1 MPPACASAKGSG
13 SSSPISRVIPAACS
27 SASIKVRATKT
38 ATACCRS
45 AYCSNC
51 GPIGRSRNPSPGSS
65 PAPKPTSPC
74 PLAPPKRF
82 ITKPEDG
89 RVSTTAPVSIP
100 CGTYRHTTH
109 LSSIFQV
116 CYPYHPFF
124 GQTVKLVRRI
134 RRQTSDSVI
143 IELPDGLEIAIPFW
157 MLDPLACNEVKD
169 ADAPSVSTNALLAL
183 DELLKSSGLL
193 LPKPSSTSG
202 PSQSKGVSDV
212 PESCGPSSPP
222 NRLLPMGTLDFSS
235 RFR

>member
-1 MPPACASAKGSG
+1 MVE
-13 SSSPISRVIPAACS
+13 SPVARP
-27 SASIKVRATKT
+27 R
-38 ATACCRS
+38 
-45 AYCSNC
+45 
-51 GPIGRSRNPSPGSS
+51 
-65 PAPKPTSPC
+65 
-74 PLAPPKRF
+74 RF
-82 ITKPEDG
+82 TTRPEDG
-89 RVSTTAPVSIP
+89 RASNKAPVSTP
-100 CGTYRHTTH
+100 YGTYRHTTH

-143 IELPDGLEIAIPFW
+143 IKLPDGLEIAIPFW

-169 ADAPSVSTNALLAL
+169 ADAPFVSTNALLAL

-212 PESCGPSSPP
+212 PESFGPSSPP
-222 NRLLPMGTLDFSS
+222 NPGDGGS
-235 RFR
+235 RPQPPVSGASRRTPDLRHSQRTEPGEQP